1 MTSKAETAWEE
12 ARAASDFSMF
22 APYLEKLIDF
32 NKRFISYWGYEDHP
46 YNALLD
52 IFEPG
57 VTVKVLDQLFSELK
71 EAIIPLVKK

>member
-1 MTSKAETAWEE
+1 
-12 ARAASDFSMF
+12 MF

-71 EAIIPLVKK
+71 EAIIPLIKK